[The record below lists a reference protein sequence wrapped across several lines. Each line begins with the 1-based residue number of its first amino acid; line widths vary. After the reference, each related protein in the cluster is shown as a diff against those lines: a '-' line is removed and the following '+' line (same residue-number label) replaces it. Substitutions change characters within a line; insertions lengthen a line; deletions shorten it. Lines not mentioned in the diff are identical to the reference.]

1 MRILEFISRLP
12 VILFSFLAMIIIGA
26 SFGYFQR
33 FVGGDLLDLISS
45 GQDALTRLSEMSL
58 SQKQAHT
65 WITLIP
71 DSLYPIAYGSFFAGG
86 TLKLA
91 GGLKRWVVLPAM
103 VTIIA
108 DFCENIVQILS
119 LNGFESLIVAK
130 SILTP
135 LKFSAVAMTVIFF
148 LVFCL
153 VALYRK
159 MKPKTDRTDG

>member
-1 MRILEFISRLP
+1 MRILEILPRLP

-33 FVGGDLLDLISS
+33 FVGGDLLDMSVT
-45 GQDALTRLSEMSL
+45 GKEALARLSEMSL

-71 DSLYPIAYGSFFAGG
+71 DSLYPIAYGSFFAGA

-91 GGLKRWVVLPAM
+91 GGLKQWVVLPAL

-119 LNGFESLIVAK
+119 LNWFESLIVAK
-130 SILTP
+130 SVLTP
-135 LKFSAVAMTVIFF
+135 LKFSAFVVTVILF

-159 MKPKTDRTDG
+159 MKRKADRTDG